1 MKELKN
7 YQQNAIDQLM
17 QFTEMFLKTPKNE
30 TIIFQSPTGSG
41 KTITIARY
49 IHELTKE
56 TKEDLCFLWISIGK
70 GELQVQSHKSVKKEI
85 GDTIECSLLENEFF
99 GSRDIINQNEIV
111 FVNWEKI
118 RKKDKKT
125 KEFNNTLMK
134 DWEQNNF
141 PTILKNTREN
151 RKIILIIDESHS
163 SATTKRAKEIR
174 DEIIAPNLTIEM
186 SATPVFNS
194 ENINA
199 RVYVEPTDVINE
211 GMIKKEIIIN
221 DKIAE
226 AIEKEENEKSSESLV
241 LESAYYKEEELKKRY
256 QKLYNEGETK
266 NLITPLT
273 LIQIPNSNYGEE
285 KRAAVEKFLKN
296 KGITTENGKLAIWLN
311 DDKINNSYEEL
322 NTNDSKVE
330 YLIFK
335 MAIDTGWDCPRAQIL
350 LKFREVNSI
359 VFEIQTV
366 GRILRMPE
374 AKHYTDEALNRSY
387 VYSNIQ
393 SIAIKKEIY
402 NPNIIKT
409 YNSKVKE
416 EYKPDI
422 KIAINAQS
430 TQDQLNILNIE
441 NASTIESGSIIESTS
456 NTENTEDT
464 VNKQNAQQIE
474 NQNSEYTQI
483 SLELEYEQ
491 AIKNIIENQI
501 KKEENTQTNTTQN
514 NEKENATNENQKNN
528 NEENNEENQSKK
540 NEETTTEKKQIM
552 TLKSYYKKRTDYGD
566 ITSSFYKVYEREF
579 CKHFNIPE
587 KENIPIQDTITN
599 KEKMKEAGIN
609 FEYRKKDSI
618 LSDVHIESEKVDE
631 EIEIKEQENLVD
643 IIMSDDDLQNDFEKV
658 IKNNLN
664 GFAPVRSIPTVKTAI
679 ISTFGKYLYIRPQNK
694 GIILIQNIVVNNNE
708 TFGKII
714 STATQNYKPIHE
726 YEVDQKEKY
735 EINEEWHIPFDKNYN
750 PNTNIKIE
758 SKLSIHQPLYVETK
772 EGKADKL
779 ELEFIEYLDKH
790 ENSIEY
796 FWKNGSEHM
805 NTNFGIAKEDGTA
818 FQPDF
823 LIQFKD
829 GRIGIF
835 DTKAG
840 KGYNEKDNEIKSNAL
855 QQYITDE
862 NKKGKNIV
870 GGLVVE
876 NNGTFYYY
884 DRTTYKTYKEK
895 PEQWKSFEELVKQKI
910 KN

>member
-221 DKIAE
+221 DTIAE

-501 KKEENTQTNTTQN
+501 KKEENKKAEFNV
-514 NEKENATNENQKNN
+514 AT
-528 NEENNEENQSKK
+528 
-540 NEETTTEKKQIM
+540 
-552 TLKSYYKKRTDYGD
+552 
-566 ITSSFYKVYEREF
+566 
-579 CKHFNIPE
+579 
-587 KENIPIQDTITN
+587 
-599 KEKMKEAGIN
+599 
-609 FEYRKKDSI
+609 
-618 LSDVHIESEKVDE
+618 
-631 EIEIKEQENLVD
+631 
-643 IIMSDDDLQNDFEKV
+643 
-658 IKNNLN
+658 
-664 GFAPVRSIPTVKTAI
+664 KT
-679 ISTFGKYLYIRPQNK
+679 
-694 GIILIQNIVVNNNE
+694 
-708 TFGKII
+708 
-714 STATQNYKPIHE
+714 
-726 YEVDQKEKY
+726 
-735 EINEEWHIPFDKNYN
+735 
-750 PNTNIKIE
+750 
-758 SKLSIHQPLYVETK
+758 QPLHGSNLFACVDAVLAVELIDTS
-772 EGKADKL
+772 A
-779 ELEFIEYLDKH
+779 
-790 ENSIEY
+790 
-796 FWKNGSEHM
+796 GS
-805 NTNFGIAKEDGTA
+805 GC
-818 FQPDF
+818 F
-823 LIQFKD
+823 LL
-829 GRIGIF
+829 
-835 DTKAG
+835 AC
-840 KGYNEKDNEIKSNAL
+840 
-855 QQYITDE
+855 
-862 NKKGKNIV
+862 
-870 GGLVVE
+870 VE
-876 NNGTFYYY
+876 
-884 DRTTYKTYKEK
+884 
-895 PEQWKSFEELVKQKI
+895 
-910 KN
+910 

>member
-7 YQQNAIDQLM
+7 YQLNAISQLM
-17 QFTEMFLKTPKNE
+17 GFTDMFLNTPKNE
-30 TIIFQSPTGSG
+30 TIVFQSPTGSG
-41 KTITIARY
+41 KTVTIARY
-49 IHELTKE
+49 ILELTEKS
-56 TKEDLCFLWISIGK
+56 TEDLCFLWISIGK
-70 GELQVQSHKSVKKEI
+70 GDLQVQSYKSVRKEI
-85 GDTIECSLLENEFF
+85 GDSIECSLLENEFF

-118 RKKDKKT
+118 RTKDRKT
-125 KEFNNTLMK
+125 NEFKNTLMK

-141 PTILKNTREN
+141 PTILSNTRAN

-163 SATTKRAKEIR
+163 SATTERAMEIR
-174 DEIIAPNLTIEM
+174 DEIIAPDLTIEM
-186 SATPVFNS
+186 SATPVFTS

-199 RVYVEPTDVINE
+199 RVSVEPTDVINE

-226 AIEKEENEKSSESLV
+226 LIEKEDSEKISELLV
-241 LESAYYKEEELKKRY
+241 LESAYFKEEELKRRY
-256 QKLYNEGETK
+256 KKLYDDGETT

-285 KRAAVEKFLKN
+285 KRIAIEKFLEN
-296 KGITTENGKLAIWLN
+296 KGITTENGKLAVWLS
-311 DDKINNSYEEL
+311 DEKINESYEVL
-322 NTNDSKVE
+322 NANDSKVE

-335 MAIDTGWDCPRAQIL
+335 MAIDTGWDCPRAQVL

-374 AKHYTDEALNRSY
+374 AKHYSDETLNRAF

-402 NPNIIKT
+402 NPNIIKSFS
-409 YNSKVKE
+409 SKVRE
-416 EYKPDI
+416 EYIPEKHILANKETI
-422 KIAINAQS
+422 KN
-430 TQDQLNILNIE
+430 
-441 NASTIESGSIIESTS
+441 
-456 NTENTEDT
+456 EDDDYS
-464 VNKQNAQQIE
+464 QM
-474 NQNSEYTQI
+474 SF
-483 SLELEYEQ
+483 ELEYEKT
-491 AIKNIIENQI
+491 INNILNHEEEIDKNNITYPVGEDDEFSKAEQTALYDN
-501 KKEENTQTNTTQN
+501 KEEYYNKQDIIVDKVENTN
-514 NEKENATNENQKNN
+514 
-528 NEENNEENQSKK
+528 KK
-540 NEETTTEKKQIM
+540 SII

-579 CKHFNIPE
+579 CKYFKIQEIDDVTVPE
-587 KENIPIQDTITN
+587 SVTN
-599 KEKMKEAGIN
+599 KEKMKEAGVD
-609 FEYRKKDSI
+609 FGFRKKESI
-618 LSDVHIESEKVDE
+618 LTDVHIESEKVDK
-631 EIEIKEQENLVD
+631 EIEIDQQSSLVD
-643 IIMSDDDLQNDFEKV
+643 IIMSDSDLQYDFEKV
-658 IKNNLN
+658 IQNNLN

-679 ISTFGKYLYIRPQNK
+679 INVFGKYLYLRPQNK
-694 GIILIQNIVVNNNE
+694 GIILMQNIIVNNSDI
-708 TFGKII
+708 FGRII
-714 STATQNYKPIHE
+714 STATEKYKPIHE
-726 YEVDQKEKY
+726 YEVDQKEGY

-758 SKLSIHQPLYVETK
+758 SKLSIHQPLYMETK
-772 EGKADKL
+772 DGKVD
-779 ELEFIEYLDKH
+779 ELEVKFIKYLDTH
-790 ENSIEY
+790 EESIEY

-805 NTNFGIAKEDGTA
+805 NTNFGIAKEDGSA

-840 KGYNEKDNEIKSNAL
+840 KGFNENDNEVKSNAL

-862 NKKGKNIV
+862 NNKGKNLI
-870 GGLVVE
+870 GGLVIE

-884 DRTTYKTYKEK
+884 DRTTYRTFNES
-895 PEQWKSFEELVKQKI
+895 PEQWKYFEELFK
-910 KN
+910 

>member
-1 MKELKN
+1 
-7 YQQNAIDQLM
+7 
-17 QFTEMFLKTPKNE
+17 
-30 TIIFQSPTGSG
+30 
-41 KTITIARY
+41 
-49 IHELTKE
+49 
-56 TKEDLCFLWISIGK
+56 
-70 GELQVQSHKSVKKEI
+70 
-85 GDTIECSLLENEFF
+85 
-99 GSRDIINQNEIV
+99 
-111 FVNWEKI
+111 
-118 RKKDKKT
+118 
-125 KEFNNTLMK
+125 
-134 DWEQNNF
+134 
-141 PTILKNTREN
+141 
-151 RKIILIIDESHS
+151 
-163 SATTKRAKEIR
+163 
-174 DEIIAPNLTIEM
+174 
-186 SATPVFNS
+186 
-194 ENINA
+194 
-199 RVYVEPTDVINE
+199 
-211 GMIKKEIIIN
+211 
-221 DKIAE
+221 
-226 AIEKEENEKSSESLV
+226 
-241 LESAYYKEEELKKRY
+241 
-256 QKLYNEGETK
+256 
-266 NLITPLT
+266 
-273 LIQIPNSNYGEE
+273 
-285 KRAAVEKFLKN
+285 
-296 KGITTENGKLAIWLN
+296 
-311 DDKINNSYEEL
+311 
-322 NTNDSKVE
+322 
-330 YLIFK
+330 

-430 TQDQLNILNIE
+430 TQNQINMLEIE
-441 NASTIESGSIIESTS
+441 NASTIESGTIIESTS

-528 NEENNEENQSKK
+528 NEESNEENQTKK

-618 LSDVHIESEKVDE
+618 LSDVHIESEK
-631 EIEIKEQENLVD
+631 
-643 IIMSDDDLQNDFEKV
+643 
-658 IKNNLN
+658 
-664 GFAPVRSIPTVKTAI
+664 APVRSIPTVKTAI

-779 ELEFIEYLDKH
+779 ELEFIEYLNKH

-895 PEQWKSFEELVKQKI
+895 PEQWKSFEELVK
-910 KN
+910 

>member
-1 MKELKN
+1 ML
-7 YQQNAIDQLM
+7 
-17 QFTEMFLKTPKNE
+17 
-30 TIIFQSPTGSG
+30 
-41 KTITIARY
+41 
-49 IHELTKE
+49 
-56 TKEDLCFLWISIGK
+56 
-70 GELQVQSHKSVKKEI
+70 
-85 GDTIECSLLENEFF
+85 
-99 GSRDIINQNEIV
+99 INQNEIV

-296 KGITTENGKLAIWLN
+296 KGITIENGKLAIWLN

-474 NQNSEYTQI
+474 NPNSEYTQI

-491 AIKNIIENQI
+491 AIKNIIENQT

-528 NEENNEENQSKK
+528 NEESNEENQTKK

-664 GFAPVRSIPTVKTAI
+664 GFAPVRSIQTVKTAI
-679 ISTFGKYLYIRPQNK
+679 ISTF
-694 GIILIQNIVVNNNE
+694 
-708 TFGKII
+708 
-714 STATQNYKPIHE
+714 
-726 YEVDQKEKY
+726 
-735 EINEEWHIPFDKNYN
+735 
-750 PNTNIKIE
+750 
-758 SKLSIHQPLYVETK
+758 
-772 EGKADKL
+772 
-779 ELEFIEYLDKH
+779 
-790 ENSIEY
+790 
-796 FWKNGSEHM
+796 
-805 NTNFGIAKEDGTA
+805 
-818 FQPDF
+818 
-823 LIQFKD
+823 
-829 GRIGIF
+829 
-835 DTKAG
+835 
-840 KGYNEKDNEIKSNAL
+840 
-855 QQYITDE
+855 
-862 NKKGKNIV
+862 
-870 GGLVVE
+870 
-876 NNGTFYYY
+876 
-884 DRTTYKTYKEK
+884 
-895 PEQWKSFEELVKQKI
+895 
-910 KN
+910 

>member
-7 YQQNAIDQLM
+7 YQLNAISQLM
-17 QFTEMFLKTPKNE
+17 GFTDMFLNTPKNE
-30 TIIFQSPTGSG
+30 TVVFQSPTGSG
-41 KTITIARY
+41 KTVTMARY
-49 IHELTKE
+49 ILELTEKS
-56 TKEDLCFLWISIGK
+56 TEDLCFLWISIGK
-70 GELQVQSHKSVKKEI
+70 GDLQVQSYKSVRKEI
-85 GDTIECSLLENEFF
+85 GDSIDCSLLENEFF

-118 RKKDKKT
+118 RTKDRKT
-125 KEFNNTLMK
+125 NEFKNTLMK

-141 PTILKNTREN
+141 PTILSNTRAN

-163 SATTKRAKEIR
+163 SATTERAMEIR
-174 DEIIAPNLTIEM
+174 DEIIAPDLTIEM
-186 SATPVFNS
+186 SATPVFTS

-199 RVYVEPTDVINE
+199 RVSVEPTDVINE

-226 AIEKEENEKSSESLV
+226 LIEKEDSEKTSELLV
-241 LESAYYKEEELKKRY
+241 LESAYFKEEELKRRY
-256 QKLYNEGETK
+256 KKLYDDGETT

-285 KRAAVEKFLKN
+285 KRIAIEKFLEN
-296 KGITTENGKLAIWLN
+296 KGITTENGKLAVWLS
-311 DDKINNSYEEL
+311 DEKINDSYEVL
-322 NTNDSKVE
+322 NANDSKVE

-335 MAIDTGWDCPRAQIL
+335 MAIDTGWDCPRAQVL

-374 AKHYTDEALNRSY
+374 AKHYSDETLNRAF

-402 NPNIIKT
+402 NPNIIKSFS
-409 YNSKVKE
+409 SKVRE
-416 EYKPDI
+416 EYIPEKHILANKETI
-422 KIAINAQS
+422 KN
-430 TQDQLNILNIE
+430 
-441 NASTIESGSIIESTS
+441 
-456 NTENTEDT
+456 EDDDYS
-464 VNKQNAQQIE
+464 QM
-474 NQNSEYTQI
+474 SF
-483 SLELEYEQ
+483 ELEYEKT
-491 AIKNIIENQI
+491 INNILNHEEEIDKNNITYPVGEDNEFSKAEQTTLYDN
-501 KKEENTQTNTTQN
+501 KEEYYNKQDIIVDKVENTN
-514 NEKENATNENQKNN
+514 
-528 NEENNEENQSKK
+528 KK
-540 NEETTTEKKQIM
+540 SII

-579 CKHFNIPE
+579 CKYFKIQEIDDVTAPE
-587 KENIPIQDTITN
+587 SVTN
-599 KEKMKEAGIN
+599 KEKMKEAGVD
-609 FEYRKKDSI
+609 FGFRKKESI
-618 LSDVHIESEKVDE
+618 LTDVHIESEKVDK
-631 EIEIKEQENLVD
+631 EIEIDQQSSLVD
-643 IIMSDDDLQNDFEKV
+643 IIMSDSDLQYDFEKV
-658 IKNNLN
+658 IQNNLN

-679 ISTFGKYLYIRPQNK
+679 INVFGKYLYLRPQNK
-694 GIILIQNIVVNNNE
+694 GIILMQNIIVNNSDI
-708 TFGKII
+708 FGRII
-714 STATQNYKPIHE
+714 STATEKYKPIHE
-726 YEVDQKEKY
+726 YEVDQKEGY

-758 SKLSIHQPLYVETK
+758 SKLSIHQPLYMETK
-772 EGKADKL
+772 DGKVD
-779 ELEFIEYLDKH
+779 ELEVKFIKYLDTH
-790 ENSIEY
+790 EESIEY

-805 NTNFGIAKEDGTA
+805 NTNFGIAKEDGSA

-840 KGYNEKDNEIKSNAL
+840 KGFNENDNEVKSNAL

-862 NKKGKNIV
+862 NNKGKNLI
-870 GGLVVE
+870 GGLVIE

-884 DRTTYKTYKEK
+884 DRTTYRTFNES
-895 PEQWKSFEELVKQKI
+895 PEQWKCFEELFK
-910 KN
+910 

>member
-1 MKELKN
+1 MKK
-7 YQQNAIDQLM
+7 AM
-17 QFTEMFLKTPKNE
+17 
-30 TIIFQSPTGSG
+30 
-41 KTITIARY
+41 
-49 IHELTKE
+49 
-56 TKEDLCFLWISIGK
+56 
-70 GELQVQSHKSVKKEI
+70 
-85 GDTIECSLLENEFF
+85 
-99 GSRDIINQNEIV
+99 
-111 FVNWEKI
+111 
-118 RKKDKKT
+118 KKT
-125 KEFNNTLMK
+125 KQKERRNNNRKET
-134 DWEQNNF
+134 NND
-141 PTILKNTREN
+141 T
-151 RKIILIIDESHS
+151 KIIL
-163 SATTKRAKEIR
+163 
-174 DEIIAPNLTIEM
+174 
-186 SATPVFNS
+186 
-194 ENINA
+194 
-199 RVYVEPTDVINE
+199 
-211 GMIKKEIIIN
+211 
-221 DKIAE
+221 
-226 AIEKEENEKSSESLV
+226 
-241 LESAYYKEEELKKRY
+241 
-256 QKLYNEGETK
+256 Q
-266 NLITPLT
+266 
-273 LIQIPNSNYGEE
+273 
-285 KRAAVEKFLKN
+285 
-296 KGITTENGKLAIWLN
+296 
-311 DDKINNSYEEL
+311 
-322 NTNDSKVE
+322 
-330 YLIFK
+330 
-335 MAIDTGWDCPRAQIL
+335 
-350 LKFREVNSI
+350 
-359 VFEIQTV
+359 
-366 GRILRMPE
+366 
-374 AKHYTDEALNRSY
+374 
-387 VYSNIQ
+387 
-393 SIAIKKEIY
+393 
-402 NPNIIKT
+402 
-409 YNSKVKE
+409 
-416 EYKPDI
+416 
-422 KIAINAQS
+422 
-430 TQDQLNILNIE
+430 
-441 NASTIESGSIIESTS
+441 
-456 NTENTEDT
+456 
-464 VNKQNAQQIE
+464 
-474 NQNSEYTQI
+474 
-483 SLELEYEQ
+483 
-491 AIKNIIENQI
+491 
-501 KKEENTQTNTTQN
+501 
-514 NEKENATNENQKNN
+514 
-528 NEENNEENQSKK
+528 
-540 NEETTTEKKQIM
+540 
-552 TLKSYYKKRTDYGD
+552 KRTDYGD

-862 NKKGKNIV
+862 NKKEKHSRRTSSRKQQNI
-870 GGLVVE
+870 L
-876 NNGTFYYY
+876 
-884 DRTTYKTYKEK
+884 
-895 PEQWKSFEELVKQKI
+895 LL
-910 KN
+910 

>member
-17 QFTEMFLKTPKNE
+17 QFTEMFLKTQKNE

-56 TKEDLCFLWISIGK
+56 TKEDICFLWISIGK

-456 NTENTEDT
+456 NTENTENPI
-464 VNKQNAQQIE
+464 NKQNAQQIE

-528 NEENNEENQSKK
+528 NEESNEENQTKK
-540 NEETTTEKKQIM
+540 N
-552 TLKSYYKKRTDYGD
+552 
-566 ITSSFYKVYEREF
+566 
-579 CKHFNIPE
+579 
-587 KENIPIQDTITN
+587 DT
-599 KEKMKEAGIN
+599 K
-609 FEYRKKDSI
+609 
-618 LSDVHIESEKVDE
+618 
-631 EIEIKEQENLVD
+631 
-643 IIMSDDDLQNDFEKV
+643 
-658 IKNNLN
+658 
-664 GFAPVRSIPTVKTAI
+664 
-679 ISTFGKYLYIRPQNK
+679 
-694 GIILIQNIVVNNNE
+694 IIL
-708 TFGKII
+708 
-714 STATQNYKPIHE
+714 
-726 YEVDQKEKY
+726 QK
-735 EINEEWHIPFDKNYN
+735 KNRLWRHH
-750 PNTNIKIE
+750 
-758 SKLSIHQPLYVETK
+758 KLILQSI
-772 EGKADKL
+772 
-779 ELEFIEYLDKH
+779 
-790 ENSIEY
+790 
-796 FWKNGSEHM
+796 
-805 NTNFGIAKEDGTA
+805 
-818 FQPDF
+818 
-823 LIQFKD
+823 
-829 GRIGIF
+829 
-835 DTKAG
+835 
-840 KGYNEKDNEIKSNAL
+840 
-855 QQYITDE
+855 
-862 NKKGKNIV
+862 
-870 GGLVVE
+870 
-876 NNGTFYYY
+876 
-884 DRTTYKTYKEK
+884 
-895 PEQWKSFEELVKQKI
+895 
-910 KN
+910 

>member
-456 NTENTEDT
+456 NTENTENPI
-464 VNKQNAQQIE
+464 NKQNAQQIE

-528 NEENNEENQSKK
+528 NEESNEENQTKK

-679 ISTFGKYLYIRPQNK
+679 
-694 GIILIQNIVVNNNE
+694 IVVNNNE

-876 NNGTFYYY
+876 NNRTFYYY

-895 PEQWKSFEELVKQKI
+895 PEQWKCFEELVK
-910 KN
+910 